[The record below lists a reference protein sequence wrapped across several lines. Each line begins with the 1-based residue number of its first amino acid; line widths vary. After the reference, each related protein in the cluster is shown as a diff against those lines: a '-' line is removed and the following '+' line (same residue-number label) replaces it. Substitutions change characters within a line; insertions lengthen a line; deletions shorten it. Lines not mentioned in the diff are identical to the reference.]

1 MDQGKKTNP
10 RAKYRT
16 PDLRPQHG
24 QQLRRGFW
32 FRVVSTTTTNMAM
45 RFGKKKKKNLTSLE
59 PQKIPRPIA
68 VSHIREE
75 RVRRGERER
84 LARRRIEGR
93 HR

>member
-1 MDQGKKTNP
+1 MCVCVCVCKAYLKTSGSGVTRCKYKKKKEKKNKSKMDQGKKTNP

-45 RFGKKKKKNLTSLE
+45 RFGKKKKKVL
-59 PQKIPRPIA
+59 QA
-68 VSHIREE
+68 
-75 RVRRGERER
+75 
-84 LARRRIEGR
+84 
-93 HR
+93 